1 MKKGK
6 KKSLSAFSILMI
18 VLAAVCL
25 ITLLASGQAIDS
37 DIIKSL
43 DPGKYEDLINAVK
56 AGETVTVQ
64 SASLSDFIMAIP
76 NGFMDAADLII
87 FILCIGGFIGIVMST
102 GAMEA
107 GIRSLVRKNKGKE
120 GRLIA
125 VLMFLFSV
133 GGSTYGMAEETIG
146 FYPLIT
152 AAMVAAG
159 LDTMVA
165 VGTVLLGAGAGVLG
179 STINPFATSA
189 AMGALESV
197 GIKSNATTVMIIG
210 VILWLSTDLIV
221 IKFVLNYA
229 KKLLENKE
237 SSYVDINFHGDEE
250 AYLKAFGWSDFLTGS
265 PLGYWYFK
273 DLAALFTLS
282 SIVIAIVAKIGEKE
296 FVDGFIAGAADLLS
310 VGLIIAVARGI
321 TVVMSSTHLDFY
333 ILQNSAKLL
342 RGVSP
347 FVFAPLAYLI
357 YMLLSFLVPSTS
369 GLAALSIPIMG
380 SLAHQLGYDPN
391 IMIMI
396 FCGACGL
403 VNFIT
408 PTSGV
413 VMGGLAAARVEYST
427 YLKWVKKPF
436 FIVMIANIV
445 ILSIAMAVM

>member
-1 MKKGK
+1 MKKEK

-25 ITLLASGQAIDS
+25 ITFITSGKPIDS

-43 DPGKYEDLINAVK
+43 DPTKYEDLINTVK
-56 AGETVTVQ
+56 AGETVTVE
-64 SASLSDFIMAIP
+64 SAKLSDFVMAIP
-76 NGFMDAADLII
+76 NGFMDAADLIV

-197 GIKSNATTVMIIG
+197 GIKSNATIVMVIG
-210 VILWLSTDLIV
+210 VILWLSTDIIV

-229 KKLLENKE
+229 KKLLSNKE
-237 SSYVDINFHGDEE
+237 ASVLTADE
-250 AYLKAFGWSDFLTGS
+250 K
-265 PLGYWYFK
+265 
-273 DLAALFTLS
+273 
-282 SIVIAIVAKIGEKE
+282 
-296 FVDGFIAGAADLLS
+296 
-310 VGLIIAVARGI
+310 
-321 TVVMSSTHLDFY
+321 
-333 ILQNSAKLL
+333 
-342 RGVSP
+342 
-347 FVFAPLAYLI
+347 
-357 YMLLSFLVPSTS
+357 
-369 GLAALSIPIMG
+369 
-380 SLAHQLGYDPN
+380 
-391 IMIMI
+391 
-396 FCGACGL
+396 
-403 VNFIT
+403 
-408 PTSGV
+408 
-413 VMGGLAAARVEYST
+413 
-427 YLKWVKKPF
+427 
-436 FIVMIANIV
+436 
-445 ILSIAMAVM
+445 

>member
-1 MKKGK
+1 
-6 KKSLSAFSILMI
+6 MI

-197 GIKSNATTVMIIG
+197 GIKSNATTVMVIG

-237 SSYVDINFHGDEE
+237 SSVLSADEKNAMEEYFSNDNGEELEFTGTHKAVLTVFAITFAIMIISLISYVDINFHGDEE

-321 TVVMSSTHLDFY
+321 M
-333 ILQNSAKLL
+333 
-342 RGVSP
+342 
-347 FVFAPLAYLI
+347 
-357 YMLLSFLVPSTS
+357 
-369 GLAALSIPIMG
+369 
-380 SLAHQLGYDPN
+380 
-391 IMIMI
+391 
-396 FCGACGL
+396 
-403 VNFIT
+403 
-408 PTSGV
+408 
-413 VMGGLAAARVEYST
+413 
-427 YLKWVKKPF
+427 
-436 FIVMIANIV
+436 
-445 ILSIAMAVM
+445 

>member
-210 VILWLSTDLIV
+210 VILWLSTD
-221 IKFVLNYA
+221 
-229 KKLLENKE
+229 
-237 SSYVDINFHGDEE
+237 
-250 AYLKAFGWSDFLTGS
+250 
-265 PLGYWYFK
+265 
-273 DLAALFTLS
+273 
-282 SIVIAIVAKIGEKE
+282 
-296 FVDGFIAGAADLLS
+296 
-310 VGLIIAVARGI
+310 
-321 TVVMSSTHLDFY
+321 
-333 ILQNSAKLL
+333 
-342 RGVSP
+342 
-347 FVFAPLAYLI
+347 
-357 YMLLSFLVPSTS
+357 
-369 GLAALSIPIMG
+369 
-380 SLAHQLGYDPN
+380 
-391 IMIMI
+391 
-396 FCGACGL
+396 
-403 VNFIT
+403 
-408 PTSGV
+408 
-413 VMGGLAAARVEYST
+413 
-427 YLKWVKKPF
+427 
-436 FIVMIANIV
+436 
-445 ILSIAMAVM
+445 